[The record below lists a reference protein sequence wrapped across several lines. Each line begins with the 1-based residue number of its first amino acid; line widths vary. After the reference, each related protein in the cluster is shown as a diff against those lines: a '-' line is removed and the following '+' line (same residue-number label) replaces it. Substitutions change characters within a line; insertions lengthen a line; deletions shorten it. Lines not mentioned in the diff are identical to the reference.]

1 MRPRRAFTLT
11 ELLVVIF
18 VIAILIALLLPA
30 VQAAREAARRLQC
43 RNNLKQLA
51 LAVHSYAALNKDL
64 LPRLIPSAFDWKLK
78 PYIGGSF
85 RYAGS
90 GVQSFSWKP
99 TVLPYHEQQAL
110 FDRIDF
116 RQPVLSKANLPVAQT
131 RLDIHLCPSGPSG
144 PRIVKDVEDVN
155 GDNTIQVARWPGVNV
170 ALTDYRC
177 MAWVFGSS
185 GGVPGVR
192 PGCWGYDLGQGNIRE
207 QHWPALRD
215 ATDGLSNSLLL
226 IEQGGWPD
234 RYVGKDVEPGWWKY
248 GGWLSMD
255 EPYFQSSSRVNTTN
269 FAGLF
274 SFHSGGAQ
282 VAMGDGSVHFL
293 SEALDES
300 VLQALAT
307 REEGDVIRDQDW
319 R

>member
-1 MRPRRAFTLT
+1 MKSRCGFTLV

-51 LAVHSYAALNKDL
+51 LAVHSYAAMNKDL
-64 LPRLIPSAFDWKLK
+64 LPRLIPSGFDWKLR
-78 PYIGGSF
+78 PYSKGAF

-90 GVQSFSWKP
+90 AAQSFSWKP

-116 RQPVLSKANLPVAQT
+116 RQPVLSKANLPVART
-131 RLDIHLCPSGPSG
+131 RLDIQLCPSGPSG

-155 GDNTIQVARWPGVNV
+155 DNFQMTRWPGVNV
-170 ALTDYRC
+170 ALTDYRGV
-177 MAWVFGSS
+177 AWVLGSS
-185 GGVPGVR
+185 GGVLGVR
-192 PGCWGYDLGQGNIRE
+192 PGCWGYELSERTIAE

-234 RYVGKDVEPGWWKY
+234 RYSGQEVELGWRKT

-255 EPYFQSSSRVNTTN
+255 AQWLESSKRVNTTN
-269 FAGLF
+269 FNGLF
-274 SFHSGGAQ
+274 SFHPGGAQ
-282 VAMGDGSVHFL
+282 VAMADGSAHFL

-307 REEGDVIRDQDW
+307 REEGDLIRDQDW

>member
-1 MRPRRAFTLT
+1 MKPRRGFTLV

-18 VIAILIALLLPA
+18 VISILIALLLPA

-51 LAVHSYAALNKDL
+51 LAVHSYAAMNKDL
-64 LPRLIPSAFDWKLK
+64 LPRLIPSAFNWKLK
-78 PYIGGSF
+78 PHTGGAF
-85 RYAGS
+85 RFAGS
-90 GVQSFSWKP
+90 TPQSFSWKP

-116 RQPVLSKANLPVAQT
+116 RQPVLSKTNLPVAQT
-131 RLDIHLCPSGPSG
+131 RLNIHLCPSGPSG
-144 PRIVKDVEDVN
+144 PRTVKDVEDFN
-155 GDNTIQVARWPGVNV
+155 DNNQVVKWPGVNM

-177 MAWVFGSS
+177 VAWVLGYF
-185 GGVPGVR
+185 GGVPGSR
-192 PGCWGYDLGQGNIRE
+192 PGCWGYEISERTVLE

-255 EPYFQSSSRVNTTN
+255 WPYLESSQRINTTN
-269 FAGLF
+269 YNGVF

-282 VAMGDGSVHFL
+282 VAMGDGSAHFL
-293 SEALDES
+293 SEAVDES